1 MKLSKNSTK
10 HTQFLKSKT
19 ITAIALFLTLTI
31 AIPLAALPAA
41 NAHTPVWTIIGYAYV
56 SASPN
61 PVGVGQRVAIF
72 MWTGP
77 PLAGALAENGIRRQN
92 FTLTITKPDGTTETQ
107 RWDVVQDSTGIQ
119 SYYYYPTQVGNYT
132 IKFDYGGQKYT
143 WNQANTPGLSSS
155 NAAYENDTYT
165 AASRTYTLTVQQE
178 PIPEPIS
185 SYPLPSEYWT
195 RPIEG
200 QNTDWYSVA
209 SNWLGTPYIPGANAA
224 FGIPGAYQPDG
235 SAPNSAHIM
244 WTKPIAYGGVVGGN
258 STTYT
263 GEMYYQGGSYNI
275 RYANPLIMH
284 GTLFYQE
291 PYGNS
296 GVGGDYVAVDLRT
309 GEELWRVNTTATGIN
324 LVPSFG
330 YLYALETIN
339 QHGILPNGLLIA
351 SGSVSGQGTVWRGYD
366 PRTGYLTGMNVTNV
380 PGGTNVA
387 GPRGEYLKYTLTNL
401 GTSSNPNWRLMQWNS
416 SKVFGAEAGTGVG
429 GWYTGNIPGNT
440 PFNTTALGTNTYW
453 NGSAWVSNAVRLAQ
467 GYSAVQWTTPA
478 YDWNVSVALGR
489 GTWSIGTAVQGVFPL
504 VDLNNILLLIQ
515 GTFGGYPIDYSA
527 TVTTFPANI
536 TAISLKPATLGQVL
550 WTKSYPQAPGN
561 NTRFLAGWDPSREV
575 FVFTDKESMVHYGYS
590 LKDGSQ
596 LWGPTVI
603 PEDTTSD
610 WNFLNI
616 AQTMVA
622 YGKLYWSSW
631 AGIIYAF
638 DIQTGKLLWTY
649 GNGGEGNST
658 STGLTS
664 SWGRFPTFISVIA
677 DGKVYLDTT
686 EHSPNSPL
694 YKGYRFRALNA
705 TDGTELWTLF
715 DYANQMYGGAAP
727 IGDGYLTYLNTYDMQ
742 IYAIGKGPSS
752 TVASASPKVS
762 VYGTSVLLEGTVM
775 DIAAG
780 TRQPEQA
787 ARFPNGVPAVSD
799 ESQSSWMEYVYM
811 QKPRPTNVIG
821 VEVTLS
827 VLDANGN
834 FREIGTTTSDASGF
848 YSLMWTPDIP
858 GKYTVVARFAGS
870 ESYYPSQAETAFA
883 VDPAP
888 PAPTEPEPQ
897 PLIMTDTYIMYST
910 VAIVIAIAV
919 GFAVAIVL
927 LRKRP

>member
-1 MKLSKNSTK
+1 MSINSAKIMKL
-10 HTQFLKSKT
+10 LKSKKVS
-19 ITAIALFLTLTI
+19 AIALFLILTI
-31 AIPLAALPAA
+31 AVTLVALPTA
-41 NAHTPVWTIIGYAYV
+41 NAHTPAWTIIGYAYV

-61 PVGVGQRVAIF
+61 PVGVGQRTAIF
-72 MWTGP
+72 IWTGP
-77 PLAGALAENGIRRQN
+77 PLAGALAENNIRRQN

-107 RWDVVQDSTGIQ
+107 RWDVVKDSTGIQ
-119 SYYYYPTQVGNYT
+119 SYYYNPTQVGNYT
-132 IKFDYGGQKYT
+132 LKFDYGGQKYT

-165 AASRTYTLTVQQE
+165 AASRTYTLTVQEE
-178 PIPEPIS
+178 PILESIS
-185 SYPLPSEYWT
+185 SYPLPSEYWA

-200 QNTDWYSVA
+200 QNTDWYSIA

-235 SAPNSAHIM
+235 SAPNSAHVM

-258 STTYT
+258 RTAYP

-291 PYGNS
+291 PWGNS
-296 GVGGDYVAVDLRT
+296 GGGGAYVAVDLRT
-309 GEELWRVNTTATGIN
+309 GEEQWRVNTTATSIN

-351 SGSVSGQGTVWRGYD
+351 SASVPGQGTVWRGYD
-366 PRTGYLTGMNVTNV
+366 PRTGVLTTMNVTNV
-380 PGGTNVA
+380 PGGVNVA
-387 GPRGEYLKYTLTNL
+387 GPRGEYLKYVLTNL
-401 GTSSNPNWRLMQWNS
+401 GSATNPNWRIMQWNS
-416 SKVFGAEAGTGVG
+416 SRVFGTEFGTGVG
-429 GWYTGNIPGNT
+429 TWYTG
-440 PFNTTALGTNTYW
+440 TA
-453 NGSAWVSNAVRLAQ
+453 NASLP
-467 GYSAVQWTTPA
+467 SA
-478 YDWNVSVALGR
+478 YDWNVSVTLSR

-504 VDLNNILLLIQ
+504 VDLNNIMLLIQ

-527 TVTTFPANI
+527 IVSFDPANI
-536 TAISLKPATLGQVL
+536 TAISLKPETRGQVL

-561 NTRFLAGWDPSREV
+561 NTRFFAGWDPSREV

-590 LKDGSQ
+590 LKDGSL

-658 STGLTS
+658 STGLTT

-694 YKGYRFRALNA
+694 YKSYRFRAINA

-727 IGDGYLTYLNTYDMQ
+727 VGDGYLTYLNTYDMQ
-742 IYAIGKGPSS
+742 IYTVGKGPSRS
-752 TVASASPKVS
+752 TVAASPKVS
-762 VYGTSVLLEGTVM
+762 VQDSSVLIEGMVT
-775 DIAAG
+775 DISAG
-780 TRQPEQA
+780 TRQKEQA
-787 ARFPNGVPAVSD
+787 ARFPDGVPAVSD
-799 ESQSSWMEYVYM
+799 ASQSAWMEYVYM
-811 QKPRPTNVIG
+811 QKPRPTDVTG

-834 FREIGTTTSDASGF
+834 YREIGKTTSNSDGF
-848 YSLMWTPDIP
+848 FTFNWKPDIE
-858 GKYTVVARFAGS
+858 GQYTVYASFVGS
-870 ESYYPSQAETAFA
+870 ESYWPSHAVTSFA

-888 PAPTEPEPQ
+888 PAPAEPEPL
-897 PLIMTDTYIMYST
+897 PPSMTDTYIMYAT
-910 VAIVIAIAV
+910 VAIVIAIAA
-919 GFAVAIVL
+919 GFAVVIVL